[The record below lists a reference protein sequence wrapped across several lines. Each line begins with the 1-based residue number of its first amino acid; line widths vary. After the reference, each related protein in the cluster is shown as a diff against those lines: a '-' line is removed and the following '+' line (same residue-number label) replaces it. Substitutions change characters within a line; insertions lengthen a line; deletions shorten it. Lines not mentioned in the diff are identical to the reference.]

1 MLAKNFGW
9 KQIFISKGNKNKTV
23 SAQIEEMRE
32 DNLPEIGERVVLVG
46 GIYKGK
52 TVKIIRYTAVMV
64 RVEFVEK
71 AGIPARSTTIM
82 KSSLPRKKKSPQPT
96 TVQVPTKTSPEE
108 LPKDNAC
115 GIGGNTIENDVLE
128 TAIGLAALS
137 VRDRS
142 EDATDLGRMIGN
154 RISKEIKQQR
164 TLQREKD
171 G

>member
-96 TVQVPTKTSPEE
+96 TVQVPTKTSRRNYLRTTLVASE
-108 LPKDNAC
+108 
-115 GIGGNTIENDVLE
+115 
-128 TAIGLAALS
+128 AIQLKTMYSRRPL
-137 VRDRS
+137 V
-142 EDATDLGRMIGN
+142 
-154 RISKEIKQQR
+154 
-164 TLQREKD
+164 
-171 G
+171 